1 MFPLPSNTPFQ
12 CNTCGKSRTYGRLR
26 CQTCNWNTCYFCKA
40 AKEERESIHRAAAKA
55 AVAKPKESFMEAW
68 DRAMADKR
76 AKSADRRA
84 KSTRP
89 KGGAALAAVAAPAEL
104 TRLQREE
111 ALSQRDQRQKMHEQA
126 LNQLEQ
132 TLILA
137 AKSCGAEAEVS
148 AILLAN
154 LSPAARA
161 SSTGSERLQRQNQ
174 RDLHLKLRDQALKQV
189 EQFLITKAKSC
200 KPDAKIHK
208 ILPKRPLPAGWKEI
222 TVNGR
227 VYYSNGIPGEG
238 QKVKPQAMPEWN
250 PRFRTSDEIEKG
262 IFTPE
267 YLARGD
273 LNDQLAKERRAAG
286 RQCRKCSRI
295 FTDQDLAEKSKAGP
309 GRLKTCRSCD
319 VAFVL

>member
-1 MFPLPSNTPFQ
+1 
-12 CNTCGKSRTYGRLR
+12 
-26 CQTCNWNTCYFCKA
+26 
-40 AKEERESIHRAAAKA
+40 
-55 AVAKPKESFMEAW
+55 
-68 DRAMADKR
+68 
-76 AKSADRRA
+76 
-84 KSTRP
+84 
-89 KGGAALAAVAAPAEL
+89 
-104 TRLQREE
+104 
-111 ALSQRDQRQKMHEQA
+111 MHEQA

-189 EQFLITKAKSC
+189 EQFLINKAKSC
-200 KPDAKIHK
+200 KSDAKIHK

-222 TVNGR
+222 KVNGR
-227 VYYSNGIPGEG
+227 VYYSDGDWRRE
-238 QKVKPQAMPEWN
+238 VRPQAMPEWD

-267 YLARGD
+267 YLARCD

-286 RQCRKCSRI
+286 RQCQTCSRI
-295 FTDQDLAEKSKAGP
+295 FTDQDLAEKIKAGP
-309 GRLKTCRSCD
+309 EKLKTCRSCD
-319 VAFVL
+319 LD